1 MKILMTQT
9 SCLTLYWT
17 ESRSLEA
24 SGASER
30 IV

>member
-1 MKILMTQT
+1 MKMLMTQM

-17 ESRSLEA
+17 ESRSFR
-24 SGASER
+24 GQRASER